1 MKSPTRSQV
10 MKYFQHR
17 PSSEYVMVKCVQD
30 GLKILTSFA
39 KSRECRLIVS
49 GLWRRRLAEQ
59 MRPEINTVKH
69 FLPQFQG
76 TNQNNLTR
84 KSSVIMFLA
93 QFLQRLPNW
102 QPQQSLLKS
111 AVFQN
116 CPKSLKLLWLLLHE
130 NLWPKINQNSPIW
143 SYCVGPTYLS
153 SIMNNRTIVQ
163 HFVASTKALL
173 QWLRDYTH
181 YLDVLSLSPRR
192 RIQDGHYLLNKVLFD

>member
-1 MKSPTRSQV
+1 MTGLLFNKTEFDQKQEKMLFVCNEAVIQSSKTSDQHYSDPSPNGECFLDIPLILDLNFRQQRMGIMKSPTRSQV

-39 KSRECRLIVS
+39 KSREWRLIVS

-84 KSSVIMFLA
+84 KSSVTTC
-93 QFLQRLPNW
+93 RNNHVP
-102 QPQQSLLKS
+102 
-111 AVFQN
+111 
-116 CPKSLKLLWLLLHE
+116 
-130 NLWPKINQNSPIW
+130 SPIF
-143 SYCVGPTYLS
+143 T
-153 SIMNNRTIVQ
+153 T
-163 HFVASTKALL
+163 VAQLVATVVF
-173 QWLRDYTH
+173 T
-181 YLDVLSLSPRR
+181 
-192 RIQDGHYLLNKVLFD
+192 